1 MHEIIELFV
10 HIAKI
15 CLMKISILIIKKY
28 FVLGI
33 LFNEEDEQM
42 AKDQL

>member
-1 MHEIIELFV
+1 
-10 HIAKI
+10 
-15 CLMKISILIIKKY
+15 MKIPILIVKKY

-33 LFNEEDEQM
+33 LFNEEDVQM